1 MLQPMRHYK
10 HVDHSG
16 FRNVDDTRV
25 EPDRRSFLYLYVKIF
40 EKVKETIKIAHH
52 QRRKNTYVDGKQKC
66 RTRIFKSISRNRQTG
81 EHATTDE
88 PGLNHEVD
96 NLEADLT
103 VGTTINLVSVTD
115 NIYFMGLDL
124 EVGMGGR
131 LGNDERHAQHHD
143 DKLQE

>member
-1 MLQPMRHYK
+1 
-10 HVDHSG
+10 
-16 FRNVDDTRV
+16 
-25 EPDRRSFLYLYVKIF
+25 LYLYVKIF